1 MHSVYV
7 YVQTGTFLCQR
18 LCNAIMLGP
27 SYVLFMCVQLDVYT
41 QTLGIWCQFHKVV
54 AEQLDLKR
62 KQYEDMKLVFTPSMF
77 AESERASELNQ
88 EIINLEHAMHEI
100 LHRFCLEG
108 LRPPVERYNICCL
121 FVVLRKDRICFQDHN
136 ISRVISQVVSGRV
149 KFMQTLRNHS

>member
-1 MHSVYV
+1 MHS
-7 YVQTGTFLCQR
+7 
-18 LCNAIMLGP
+18 
-27 SYVLFMCVQLDVYT
+27 LDGYT

-77 AESERASELNQ
+77 EESERASELNQ

-108 LRPPVERYNICCL
+108 LRHPVERKMASHIVGNPRMGQKGEL
-121 FVVLRKDRICFQDHN
+121 KFALESFWDGKSTAEDLKKVSVDLRSSIWKQMSDAGIKYIPSNQRRI
-136 ISRVISQVVSGRV
+136 
-149 KFMQTLRNHS
+149 